1 MIDEHTPESLPEE
14 TIAKIKDIVSE
25 VVSRQLGAILIPLRL
40 PPADPLLREEVIA
53 HLRQIIEARTSI
65 PAPVPEVAEHLQLSW
80 EQLRN
85 LVWRMPMR
93 EAAKEIQLSDVGLK
107 KMCRRMGVDTPPQD
121 YWSTP
126 PERREKFLER
136 ANRSHHGLAHGE

>member
-85 LVWRMPMR
+85 IVWRMPMR
-93 EAAKEIQLSDVGLK
+93 EAVKEIQLSDVGPK
-107 KMCRRMGVDTPPQD
+107 KMCRRMGVDTPPQG

-126 PERREKFLER
+126 PERREKFLVR
-136 ANRSHHGLAHGE
+136 AYRSHHGQPAA